1 MDNKPPSP
9 QATGYYVA
17 VDLGQ
22 AADYT
27 AVVVNER
34 AQAFESGK
42 TVVHHRIRYL
52 HRYALGTTYPA
63 IVDSVRRLVAQLP
76 EMPQKPELLIDQTG
90 VGRAVGD
97 IFREAGM
104 YPVGISITGG
114 SSVNRVSQW
123 DVRVPKRELASITQA
138 ILQTGRIAIAHDVPF
153 AQTLEDEL
161 SNFKVRITQ
170 TGSEQ
175 FEGRT
180 GVHDDLVLSLAI
192 ALWAAEG
199 RHNAAGMS
207 MLELARRDLAKMGTE
222 RGAPPQKIQ
231 RTYAIGSVE
240 WQAQEDAKRAE
251 TAVKSD

>member
-1 MDNKPPSP
+1 MDNKLPSP
-9 QATGYYVA
+9 QATGYYIA

-34 AQAFESGK
+34 AQAFEAGK

-52 HRYALGTTYPA
+52 HRYALGTTYPTV
-63 IVDSVRRLVAQLP
+63 VDSVRKLLAQLP

-104 YPVGISITGG
+104 HPVGISITGG
-114 SSVNRVSQW
+114 SSVNRVSQY
-123 DVRVPKRELASITQA
+123 DIRVPKRELASITQA

-180 GVHDDLVLSLAI
+180 GVHDDLVLALAI
-192 ALWAAEG
+192 ALWSAEG
-199 RHNAAGMS
+199 RHSAPGMAL
-207 MLELARRDLAKMGTE
+207 LELARREL
-222 RGAPPQKIQ
+222 QSIQ
-231 RTYAIGSVE
+231 GDKPTPIARTYQPGSVE
-240 WQAQEDAKRAE
+240 WAAEQAEKARNAE
-251 TAVKSD
+251 KSV